1 MTFNRKEE
9 GGVSSDMIS
18 TRAAAAVMGT
28 NEAEPLGKKNERST
42 LDDLADE

>member
-9 GGVSSDMIS
+9 GGVSSDTIS

-28 NEAEPLGKKNERST
+28 NEAELLGKKNERST